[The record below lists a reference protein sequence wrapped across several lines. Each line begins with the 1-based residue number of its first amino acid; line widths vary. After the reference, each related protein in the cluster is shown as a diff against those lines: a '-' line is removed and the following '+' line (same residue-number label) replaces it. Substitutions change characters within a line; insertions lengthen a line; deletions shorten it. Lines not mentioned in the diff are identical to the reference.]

1 MTLLSILAIVRH
13 VESLSKVDLHGSSPN
28 RAWLNLIVAFCHHT
42 LNIEVSR
49 IDWVITKIQL
59 FGYGVIGVLNRVRGS

>member
-13 VESLSKVDLHGSSPN
+13 VKSLSKVNLHGSSPN
-28 RAWLNLIVAFCHHT
+28 RAWLNLVAAFSHHT

-49 IDWVITKIQL
+49 IDRVIAKIQL
-59 FGYGVIGVLNRVRGS
+59 FGYGVIGVLN